1 MLAYWSIISVW
12 NGNVLFWL
20 HVLSSL
26 SNPSL
31 STSYSQTFINVWF
44 SNLKPHNFWVSRQH
58 CLCHPLRRLI
68 MALHNTTHFFLKP
81 KLKMIAIRFFAEAKY
96 SQVFPFVLPRVPE
109 KMSFL
114 VDFKYASVI
123 FKKRY
128 INLDFF
134 AARYLVKN
142 RFGTSKF

>member
-1 MLAYWSIISVW
+1 MAMFCFICM
-12 NGNVLFWL
+12 FF
-20 HVLSSL
+20 HLSL
-26 SNPSL
+26 ILL

-96 SQVFPFVLPRVPE
+96 SQVFPFVLPLVPE

-123 FKKRY
+123 FLKRY
-128 INLDFF
+128 QKADGLIKSNTNTNQTIALF
-134 AARYLVKN
+134 
-142 RFGTSKF
+142 

>member
-1 MLAYWSIISVW
+1 MAMFCW
-12 NGNVLFWL
+12 GCMFF
-20 HVLSSL
+20 HLSL
-26 SNPSL
+26 ILL

-96 SQVFPFVLPRVPE
+96 SQVFPFVLPLVP
-109 KMSFL
+109 KKNPTWNKVF
-114 VDFKYASVI
+114 
-123 FKKRY
+123 FKKNY
-128 INLDFF
+128 NYLDFF
-134 AARYLVKN
+134 AASYLLKN